1 MGGNPRE
8 GGERRMY
15 SPVLSETMVKTLYR
29 LKCSQDRPMTV
40 VVEKLLMRSIAS
52 IDKGPVCE
60 KCTSGN
66 NNDCRNCY
74 FSCIK
79 MEV

>member
-1 MGGNPRE
+1 
-8 GGERRMY
+8 MY
-15 SPVLSETMVKTLYR
+15 SPVLSEPMIKTLYR
-29 LKCSQDRPMTV
+29 LKQAQGRPMTV

-60 KCTSGN
+60 KCTSEN

-79 MEV
+79 ERGLTC

>member
-1 MGGNPRE
+1 
-8 GGERRMY
+8 MY

-40 VVEKLLMRSIAS
+40 VVEKLILRSIAS

-60 KCTSGN
+60 KCTNEN

-74 FSCIK
+74 FSCITK
-79 MEV
+79 EGLKC

>member
-1 MGGNPRE
+1 
-8 GGERRMY
+8 MY
-15 SPVLSETMVKTLYR
+15 SPVLSETMIKTLYR
-29 LKCSQDRPMTV
+29 LKQAQGKPMTV

-52 IDKGPVCE
+52 IDKEPVCK
-60 KCTSGN
+60 KCASEN

-79 MEV
+79 TED

>member
-1 MGGNPRE
+1 
-8 GGERRMY
+8 MY
-15 SPVLSETMVKTLYR
+15 SPVLSETMIKTLYR
-29 LKCSQDRPMTV
+29 LKQVQGKPMTV

-60 KCTSGN
+60 KCTNEN

-74 FSCIK
+74 FSCINK
-79 MEV
+79 EGLKC

>member
-1 MGGNPRE
+1 
-8 GGERRMY
+8 MY

-40 VVEKLLMRSIAS
+40 VVEQLLLRSIAS

-60 KCTSGN
+60 RCSKEN
-66 NNDCRNCY
+66 NNECGNCY
-74 FSCIK
+74 FSCIR
-79 MEV
+79 MED

>member
-1 MGGNPRE
+1 
-8 GGERRMY
+8 MY

-40 VVEKLLMRSIAS
+40 VVDNLLLNSIAS
-52 IDKGPVCE
+52 IEKGPVCE
-60 KCTSGN
+60 KCTSAN

-79 MEV
+79 REV

>member
-1 MGGNPRE
+1 
-8 GGERRMY
+8 MY

-40 VVEKLLMRSIAS
+40 VVENLLMRSIAS

-60 KCTSGN
+60 KCASEN

-74 FSCIK
+74 FSCISK
-79 MEV
+79 EGLKC

>member
-1 MGGNPRE
+1 
-8 GGERRMY
+8 MY

-29 LKCSQDRPMTV
+29 LKSSQDKPMTV
-40 VVEKLLMRSIAS
+40 VAEKLLLRSIAS
-52 IDKGPVCE
+52 IDKRPVCE
-60 KCTSGN
+60 KCTSEN

-79 MEV
+79 REVEKC

>member
-1 MGGNPRE
+1 
-8 GGERRMY
+8 MY
-15 SPVLSETMVKTLYR
+15 SPVLSEPMIKTLYR
-29 LKCSQDRPMTV
+29 LKQAQGRPMTV

-52 IDKGPVCE
+52 VDKEPVCE
-60 KCTSGN
+60 KCTSEN

-79 MEV
+79 REVEKC